1 MAWFSYK
8 CPNHGEFKVSLTKRE
23 KFVDCAK
30 CQTKSYPALKVG
42 TISVMERLDNG
53 TMGRAVERLHDIEE
67 IMNKRA
73 DDHTAATTEPDEE

>member
-1 MAWFSYK
+1 MGWFSYK
-8 CPNHGEFKVSLTKRE
+8 CSEHGEFKVSLPKRE
-23 KFVDCAK
+23 TSVPCSK
-30 CQTKSYPALKVG
+30 CQSKSYPALKAG

-53 TMGRAVERLHDIEE
+53 AMGRAVERLHDIEE